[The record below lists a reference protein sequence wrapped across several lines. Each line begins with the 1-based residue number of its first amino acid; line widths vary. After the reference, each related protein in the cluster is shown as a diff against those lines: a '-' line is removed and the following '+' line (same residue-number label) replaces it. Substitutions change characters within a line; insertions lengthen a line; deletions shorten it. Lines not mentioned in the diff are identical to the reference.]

1 MDKERLTKQP
11 IVKLVQRNARS
22 LIMLGGLTLA
32 IGGIACNTENAQPT
46 AGLPTPTPSEASLE
60 PSPTPTPKPTD
71 QPIATATPRPT
82 EIIPTPT
89 LVPTRV
95 PEPTPTLVPT
105 ATPRPPEPTP
115 TPTLVPTR
123 VPKPSPT
130 PAPTATPRP
139 PEIKTEIP
147 IGVRSVDSSGRYPK
161 RTCDIVDRRTGT
173 IVTGLQAPAWM
184 DRKETGEGEKNDKY
198 LTVILEPNQFVLTEG
213 TLVER
218 RLTDKFV
225 FGPIAYIVDEAG
237 SQRKEVTYYVSWG
250 AMTVYATEKDAQ
262 IGLCMAVKE
271 AIKDSRIP
279 FSIVFPERW
288 NVK

>member
-11 IVKLVQRNARS
+11 IVKLVQRSARS
-22 LIMLGGLTLA
+22 LIMLGGLTFA
-32 IGGIACNTENAQPT
+32 TGIACYTENAQPT
-46 AGLPTPTPSEASLE
+46 AGLPTPTPSEAPLE
-60 PSPTPTPKPTD
+60 PSP
-71 QPIATATPRPT
+71 IA
-82 EIIPTPT
+82 TPT

-95 PEPTPTLVPT
+95 PEPT
-105 ATPRPPEPTP
+105 
-115 TPTLVPTR
+115 
-123 VPKPSPT
+123 PT

-147 IGVRSVDSSGRYPK
+147 IGVRSDSFYKNRRRG
-161 RTCDIVDRRTGT
+161 TCDIVDRRTGT

-218 RLTDKFV
+218 RLTDRFV
-225 FGPIAYIVDEAG
+225 FGPVAYVIDEAG
-237 SQRKEVTYYVSWG
+237 SQKKEVTYYVSWG

-271 AIKDSRIP
+271 ALKVNLNP

>member
-11 IVKLVQRNARS
+11 IAKLVQRNVRS
-22 LIMLGGLTLA
+22 LIMLGGLTFA
-32 IGGIACNTENAQPT
+32 TGIACYTENAQPT
-46 AGLPTPTPSEASLE
+46 AGLPTPTPSEAPLE
-60 PSPTPTPKPTD
+60 PSP
-71 QPIATATPRPT
+71 
-82 EIIPTPT
+82 IPTPT

-95 PEPTPTLVPT
+95 PEPTPTPAPT
-105 ATPRPPEPTP
+105 ATPRPTETPRPTATLAPTP
-115 TPTLVPTR
+115 KPTET
-123 VPKPSPT
+123 PKPTPT

-147 IGVRSVDSSGRYPK
+147 IGVRSDSFYKNRRRG
-161 RTCDIVDRRTGT
+161 TCDIVDRRTGT
-173 IVTGLQAPAWM
+173 IVTDLQAPAWV
-184 DRKETGEGEKNDKY
+184 DRKETGEGDKNDKY

-218 RLTDKFV
+218 RLTDRFV
-225 FGPIAYIVDEAG
+225 FGPVAYVIDEAG
-237 SQRKEVTYYVSWG
+237 SQKKEVTYYVSWG

-271 AIKDSRIP
+271 ALKVNLNP